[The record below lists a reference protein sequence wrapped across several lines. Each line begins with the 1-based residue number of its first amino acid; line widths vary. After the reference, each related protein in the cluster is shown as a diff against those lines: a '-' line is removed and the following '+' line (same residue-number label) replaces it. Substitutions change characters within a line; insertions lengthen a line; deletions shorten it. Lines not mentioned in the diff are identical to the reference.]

1 MAADFRNDPALQPV
15 LQHLEVERQ
24 AIAALKSKAGLY
36 ALIGILV
43 VIGFGVLGIA
53 LFWFYIP
60 GIAALIYALILYLK
74 VAPIY
79 SAYRMSF
86 KMNVLTAILKSNY
99 QDITFEPGEGLSS
112 EEFLGCQ
119 LFSNTPDRYHTED
132 RITGSLA
139 KTRFYFSEVDASY
152 KTESTD
158 SKGNKTETWH
168 EIFKGIIFTADF
180 NKNFNGITLIRPED
194 IGSSITGWFAKALP
208 MFNSAGNSQVQLEDP
223 EFNKTF
229 STHSTDQ
236 IEARY
241 ILTPSM
247 MSRILTLNQKTK
259 DAISLSF
266 IASRV
271 YIAFPIGGNYFEP
284 PLKKSILEDTSI
296 DQDLYIVQFMYD
308 IVNELDLN
316 TRIWGKN

>member
-1 MAADFRNDPALQPV
+1 MAADFRNDPALQEV
-15 LQHLEVERQ
+15 IQRLELERKS
-24 AIAALKSKAGLY
+24 IVALKGKAGLY

-43 VIGFGVLGIA
+43 LIGFGVIGIA

-60 GIAALIYALILYLK
+60 AIAALVYAFIIYLK
-74 VAPIY
+74 VTP
-79 SAYRMSF
+79 AYRAYRHGF
-86 KMNVLTAILKSNY
+86 KANVLTAILKSNY
-99 QDITFEPGEGLSS
+99 QDITFEPYEGLSL

-119 LFSNTPDRYHTED
+119 LFSNRPDRYDTED

-139 KTRFYFSEVDASY
+139 KTNFYFSEVDASY

-168 EIFKGIIFTADF
+168 EIFKGIIFAADF
-180 NKNFNGITLIRPED
+180 NKNFNGTTLIRPEE
-194 IGSSITGWFAKALP
+194 IGSSIVDWFAKALP
-208 MFNSAGNSQVQLEDP
+208 LFSSARNTKVLLEDP

-241 ILTPSM
+241 ILTPAM
-247 MSRILTLNQKTK
+247 MSRILALNKKTK
-259 DAISLSF
+259 GAISLSF

-271 YIAFPIGGNYFEP
+271 YIAFPIEGNYFEP
-284 PLKKSILEDTSI
+284 PLKKSILEDNAI
-296 DQDLYIVQFMYD
+296 AQDLYIVQFMYD

>member
-1 MAADFRNDPALQPV
+1 MAADFRNDPALQEV
-15 LQHLEVERQ
+15 IQRLEIERKAIVALQG
-24 AIAALKSKAGLY
+24 KAGLY
-36 ALIGILV
+36 ALTGILV
-43 VIGFGVLGIA
+43 LIGFGLLGIA

-60 GIAALIYALILYLK
+60 AIVALIYAFTIYLK
-74 VAPIY
+74 VTP
-79 SAYRMSF
+79 AYRAYRHSF
-86 KMNVLTAILKSNY
+86 KANVLTAILKSNY
-99 QDITFEPGEGLSS
+99 QDITFEPYEGLSL
-112 EEFLGCQ
+112 EEFQSSQ
-119 LFSNTPDRYHTED
+119 LFSHTPDRYDTED

-139 KTRFYFSEVDASY
+139 KTNFYFSEADASY

-180 NKNFNGITLIRPED
+180 NKNFNGVTLIRPED
-194 IGSSITGWFAKALP
+194 IGSSIADWFAKALP
-208 MFNSAGNSQVQLEDP
+208 IFNSSGNTKVLLEDP

-247 MSRILTLNQKTK
+247 MSRILALNQKTK
-259 DAISLSF
+259 STISLSF

-271 YIAFPIGGNYFEP
+271 YIAFPISGNYFEP
-284 PLKKSILEDTSI
+284 PLKKSIPEDTSI